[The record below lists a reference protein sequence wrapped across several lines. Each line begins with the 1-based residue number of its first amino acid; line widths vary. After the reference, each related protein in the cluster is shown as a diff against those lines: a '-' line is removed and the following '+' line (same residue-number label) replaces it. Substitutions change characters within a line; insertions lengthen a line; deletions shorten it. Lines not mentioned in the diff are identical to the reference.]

1 MRITFL
7 ADDELVDKLD
17 FEAKRLHI
25 SRSAYIVM
33 TLAQKLQAEKT
44 VDDLSKLIDIYQSEK
59 NK

>member
-44 VDDLSKLIDIYQSEK
+44 VGDLSKLIDVYQSEK

>member
-44 VDDLSKLIDIYQSEK
+44 VGDLSKLIDIYQSEK